1 MPEKSNEIFASVREE
16 HIFHNYISI
25 LEGDIKS
32 LHVIE
37 TKKRQVLHPLARW
50 ILG

>member
-1 MPEKSNEIFASVREE
+1 MPEKSHEIFSSVRRE
-16 HIFHNYISI
+16 HIYHNYISI
-25 LEGDIKS
+25 LHDDIKS
-32 LHVIE
+32 PHVIE